1 MNDDPIERL
10 RAKVDAFEAKQR
22 AAAPTGWTRK
32 GWRQPDGSL
41 APHYGRAMTEKE
53 AAAIRA
59 EVKRKL
65 AAHGGKRASTPPRSG
80 STGRAM
86 TPAELRKQAAQ
97 LRAGGHTTG
106 AELME
111 RSARNMERETRGL
124 PPVLVR
130 EVRIVE
136 GGRVVAAGGEV

>member
-1 MNDDPIERL
+1 MNADETIEYV
-10 RAKVDAFEAKQR
+10 RAKLDAYDAKQR
-22 AAAPTGWTRK
+22 AAAPTGW
-32 GWRQPDGSL
+32 QIDGRLVAHAGHGNRTMSD
-41 APHYGRAMTEKE
+41 AE
-53 AAAIRA
+53 AAAIKA
-59 EVKRKL
+59 EVKRKM
-65 AAHGGKRASTPPRSG
+65 AAYDAKKRATPPRSG
-80 STGRAM
+80 RGRAM
-86 TPAELRKQAAQ
+86 TPAELRAQAAQ